1 MLIIFILIQNKF
13 DININN
19 DKLLETIWE
28 HLEKKKLIIAG
39 SAQYRGAQV
48 SIKDTES
55 SPLVGT
61 DNLKLN
67 KFIFRK
73 NYLS

>member
-1 MLIIFILIQNKF
+1 MEALGGK
-13 DININN
+13 
-19 DKLLETIWE
+19 KK
-28 HLEKKKLIIAG
+28 EKKKLIIIG

-73 NYLS
+73 IYLS

>member
-1 MLIIFILIQNKF
+1 MGALG
-13 DININN
+13 
-19 DKLLETIWE
+19 
-28 HLEKKKLIIAG
+28 KKKRKQKLIIIG
-39 SAQYRGAQV
+39 SAKYRGAQV

-55 SPLVGT
+55 LPLVGT

-73 NYLS
+73 NYLSQIGHNLNTIMT